1 MSHKFQVNLRGIINI
16 LSEHLYSG
24 PQVFVRELLQNGV
37 DAIQARA
44 YLEPENKGEI
54 HLEVVPGK
62 DGGSPTLIFTDNGI
76 GLVESEIHEFLA
88 TIGQSSKRGLQKDFI
103 GQFGVGLLSCFIV
116 SDEVVVVTRS
126 VKVKTQPAFEWR
138 GKQDGTYSIKTLG
151 SDLPF
156 GTQVYLLCKPGFEEY
171 FERETL
177 CNLVNKFGGLLPVP
191 LRFLEGESTE
201 LLNPEPAPW
210 NRTYKSKAQER
221 NTFLD
226 FGKKLFETSFL
237 DAIPLTSDIGKAQG
251 IAFVL
256 PYSPSLAQ
264 KNIHR
269 IYLKNMLLSESAA
282 SLLPDW
288 AFFVK
293 CVVNADELRP
303 TASREDFYEDQSLEK
318 ARETLGQCLR
328 DYLITLSEEEP
339 ERLRHLI
346 GLHHLSMKALAV
358 QDSDFF
364 RLIIDFL
371 PFETTFGRMTLK
383 EFREK
388 NSVLRY
394 VSSHDQYRQISGVAA
409 AQGEAIINGGYVY
422 DSELLERFSEL
433 YPVEQVDA
441 AGFAQT
447 FEDITLAE
455 RESVFDLLQTADQ
468 VLRPFQCATDI
479 KKFLPI
485 EMPMLYH
492 LSQEGDFLRSV
503 EHSKEIANKMWS
515 DILNNL
521 SDSYSKGINAH
532 LFLNLLNPL
541 IQKLVKLKDVRLISR
556 AVQMLYIQ
564 ALLMGHHPL
573 HVKELSLLTDG
584 LSDLIE
590 GCINDPISEN
600 Q

>member
-1 MSHKFQVNLRGIINI
+1 MSHKFQVNLRGIINL

-447 FEDITLAE
+447 FEDITLTE

-532 LFLNLLNPL
+532 LFFNLLNPL

>member
-1 MSHKFQVNLRGIINI
+1 M
-16 LSEHLYSG
+16 
-24 PQVFVRELLQNGV
+24 
-37 DAIQARA
+37 QARA

-447 FEDITLAE
+447 FKDITLAE

-468 VLRPFQCATDI
+468 VLRPF
-479 KKFLPI
+479 
-485 EMPMLYH
+485 
-492 LSQEGDFLRSV
+492 SV
-503 EHSKEIANKMWS
+503 R
-515 DILNNL
+515 
-521 SDSYSKGINAH
+521 
-532 LFLNLLNPL
+532 P
-541 IQKLVKLKDVRLISR
+541 
-556 AVQMLYIQ
+556 
-564 ALLMGHHPL
+564 
-573 HVKELSLLTDG
+573 T
-584 LSDLIE
+584 
-590 GCINDPISEN
+590 
-600 Q
+600 

>member
-1 MSHKFQVNLRGIINI
+1 MSHKFQVNLRGIINL

>member
-1 MSHKFQVNLRGIINI
+1 MSHKFQVNLRGIINL

-62 DGGSPTLIFTDNGI
+62 DEGSPTLIFTDNGI

-126 VKVKTQPAFEWR
+126 VKDKTQPAFEWR

>member
-1 MSHKFQVNLRGIINI
+1 MSHKFQVNLRGIINL

-532 LFLNLLNPL
+532 LFFNLLNPL

>member
-1 MSHKFQVNLRGIINI
+1 MSHKFQVNLRGIINL

-156 GTQVYLLCKPGFEEY
+156 GTQIYLLCKPGFEEY

>member
-1 MSHKFQVNLRGIINI
+1 MSHKFQVNLRGIINL

-492 LSQEGDFLRSV
+492 LSQEGDFLRSM

>member
-1 MSHKFQVNLRGIINI
+1 MSHKFQVNLRGIINL

-541 IQKLVKLKDVRLISR
+541 IQKLVKLKNVRLISR